1 MNYGTNK
8 VKVSYFVE
16 LPQSNFPTTQIS
28 RPFSDFGPFPLT
40 LAEFHEISRYTEI
53 PEKWRPCVLQT
64 IKWWLLWHTGNDIG
78 HADKLHRAQLVLGLA
93 TIGGSAIPA
102 FIQATQPGHP
112 FVCKRN
118 EYWRWFWTLLEK
130 KRQVLRC
137 SRPSPGLLAH
147 WLTEVFR
154 GLFLQAL
161 TANSRLLIC
170 ILSTNLTIKVISSST
185 YSKHFSSCR
194 QLWSACIRCI
204 TISSKTANYP
214 SPPSHFQTTIQG
226 LR

>member
-16 LPQSNFPTTQIS
+16 LPQSHFPTTQIS

-93 TIGGSAIPA
+93 TVGGSAIPI
-102 FIQATQPGHP
+102 FIQATQPLW
-112 FVCKRN
+112 VCAMSTGVGFGPCWEKNGKFCVVAGLHQDCWHTGLQRYF
-118 EYWRWFWTLLEK
+118 EVFSFRHWRPIQDSWSAFCQQTLL
-130 KRQVLRC
+130 
-137 SRPSPGLLAH
+137 
-147 WLTEVFR
+147 
-154 GLFLQAL
+154 
-161 TANSRLLIC
+161 
-170 ILSTNLTIKVISSST
+170 
-185 YSKHFSSCR
+185 
-194 QLWSACIRCI
+194 
-204 TISSKTANYP
+204 
-214 SPPSHFQTTIQG
+214 
-226 LR
+226 